1 MKNKLITLVIDDEPD
16 AVDFIT
22 SVIGEYCPDLT
33 VAGKANNV
41 KSGIQLI
48 NDIKPDLVFLDVE
61 MPNGTGFDLLT
72 YFPDKDFDVIFVT
85 AFNHY
90 AIKAIKFSAMDYILK
105 PININEFIESVNRVI
120 QKHNSGNELGKV
132 SYEALL
138 ENLRSAR
145 PTRLVIP
152 TSDGKEY
159 LDPGTIIRIE
169 ADRSY
174 SWFYTSDKRKM
185 LVSRHLKEF
194 QDLLND
200 RNFFRPHN
208 SHLINLDFVKKFV
221 RQDGGYIIM
230 CDGAQVPISR
240 NRKDLFLAQMSRYTG
255 CQN

>member
-1 MKNKLITLVIDDEPD
+1 MTRKLITVIIDDEPD
-16 AVDFIT
+16 AVDFI
-22 SVIGEYCPDLT
+22 SSIISEYCPVLE
-33 VAGKANNV
+33 VCGKAHNV
-41 KSGIQLI
+41 KEGVILI
-48 NDIKPDLVFLDVE
+48 NEVKPELVFLDVE

-72 YFPDKDFDVIFVT
+72 HFPDKNFDVVFIT

-90 AIKAIKFSAMDYILK
+90 AIKAIKFSAVDYILK

-120 QKHNSGNELGKV
+120 QKHQTNSFTGGENF
-132 SYEALL
+132 EALL
-138 ENLRSAR
+138 ENLRTSN

-159 LDPGTIIRIE
+159 LNPKDIIRIE

-174 SWFYTSDKRKM
+174 SWFFINDKRKI

-221 RQDGGYIIM
+221 RHDGGYIEM
-230 CDGAQVPISR
+230 TDGSQVPISR
-240 NRKDLFLAQMSRYTG
+240 NRKDLFLAHMSRYTG
-255 CQN
+255 